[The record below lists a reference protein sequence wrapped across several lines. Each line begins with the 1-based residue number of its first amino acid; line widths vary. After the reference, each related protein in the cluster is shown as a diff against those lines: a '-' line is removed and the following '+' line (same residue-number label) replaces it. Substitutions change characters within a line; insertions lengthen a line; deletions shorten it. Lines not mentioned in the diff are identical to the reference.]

1 MNEIATYIMVCTKC
15 GFSRAT
21 TDITEIHGIA
31 PAFCACGE
39 IMVPEIAGPYKANIQ
54 KRSAKNERGA
64 K

>member
-1 MNEIATYIMVCTKC
+1 MNESATYRMVCTTC

-39 IMVPEIAGPYKANIQ
+39 IMVPELEHGGEINQAEGQ
-54 KRSAKNERGA
+54 
-64 K
+64 

>member
-15 GFSRAT
+15 GIYRAT

-39 IMVPEIAGPYKANIQ
+39 IMVPELVHSGEINQADGQ
-54 KRSAKNERGA
+54 
-64 K
+64 